1 MSGHSKWSTIKRQK
15 GANDTKRGAVFTKL
29 ANAITI
35 AVKRSHNLAIALEK
49 AKQANMPKDN
59 IQRAIDRGE
68 GKLEGSQLTENIYEG
83 FGPGGV
89 AIIIE
94 TISDNNTR
102 TVNELRNIFNK
113 MGGNLGSLG
122 SVSYLFTRV
131 GEIEGETFEKAL
143 EVEALDFEDGI
154 LYTKPEDLHR
164 IGEIL
169 GKTGSL
175 IFRPNKDTM
184 IQVGD
189 PTKLHALLDAIDDL
203 DDVQEIYTNVQIL

>member
-35 AVKRSHNLAIALEK
+35 AVKQNHNLAIALEK

-59 IQRAIDRGE
+59 IQRAMDRGGKTTE
-68 GKLEGSQLTENIYEG
+68 GGELAESVYEG

-203 DDVQEIYTNVQIL
+203 DDVQEIYTNAQIL